1 MIRRSIRTLQQL
13 DQHPQGHASANRGTA
28 NLTSRPVNTP
38 QWQPERRAQ
47 EQTIPPKRCQCSL
60 SARLLHEST
69 TCANSVA
76 SCCLLGSRN
85 AKFPDHKAKGW
96 KKILSCLKFCLLL
109 HKDLAI
115 GASLALS
122 ALCIRSLTS
131 PTGRA
136 QRGPQV
142 KPRNLTAMSIGLVK
156 VSRKFHQL
164 GSQNPVRTDHSFEP
178 VKVRVVNKLQY
189 VTIHLQMKPAGK
201 PPGPWTVERKIAV
214 RRLNHSSW
222 LLRVFTCFTL

>member
-136 QRGPQV
+136 QRGPKWSHGTWQLWASV
-142 KPRNLTAMSIGLVK
+142 WWKCPGSSINSEAK
-156 VSRKFHQL
+156 SCENR
-164 GSQNPVRTDHSFEP
+164 P
-178 VKVRVVNKLQY
+178 
-189 VTIHLQMKPAGK
+189 
-201 PPGPWTVERKIAV
+201 
-214 RRLNHSSW
+214 
-222 LLRVFTCFTL
+222 